1 MPRSAPNAPPA
12 VALQISP
19 VRGTVLAFDFGARRV
34 GVAVGDLETRSA
46 HPLAV
51 IAAEGQAR
59 FAEIRRLV
67 TEWQPCAMVV
77 GVPARD
83 GETHP
88 LAPRAERFARQLEGR
103 FGLPVARVDESYS
116 SVEAEGR
123 LRAAAGARRAAAAA
137 RARSLDGHAAQLLLE
152 QYFSERES

>member
-12 VALQISP
+12 VPLHFSP

-67 TEWQPCAMVV
+67 TAWQPCAMVV

-88 LAPRAERFARQLEGR
+88 LAPRVERFARQLEGR

-116 SVEAEGR
+116 SVEAEAR
-123 LRAAAGARRAAAAA
+123 LRAAAGGRRAAAAA
-137 RARSLDGHAAQLLLE
+137 RTRSLDGHAAQLLLE
-152 QYFSERES
+152 QYFADRES